1 MRDAGF
7 PWWHFTCFEDR
18 SMSSNPFTEGRSRRG
33 VLHAGLQMAI
43 GSLAARAPP
52 VRAQA
57 GSPDI
62 ATRAIPHSGE
72 RLPVIGLGT
81 ANDFMVA
88 PQGEAKAT
96 LKKVVDDLLAQ
107 GCKLIDTASSY
118 GLAES
123 VLGDLLSDQDRA
135 KIFLATKLENGGQ
148 KAGTVEF
155 KRSLERLR
163 FPQVDLLQLHNV
175 RDPNQS
181 LAAFRDWKTQGLCRY
196 VGITTTYKSDYEAA
210 EAVLRK
216 EKPDFFQVDYSL
228 RDREAEK
235 RLLPAA
241 ADVGAAVLTALPFG
255 RSSVFSVVRGKS
267 VPEWAADFD
276 ATTWPQFFLKFLLG
290 HEAVTAVIPG
300 TTNPAHLADN
310 ISAGR
315 GRFPDAGQRRT
326 MIKFFD
332 AL

>member
-1 MRDAGF
+1 
-7 PWWHFTCFEDR
+7 
-18 SMSSNPFTEGRSRRG
+18 MSSNPFTQGRSRRG
-33 VLHAGLQMAI
+33 VLQGGLYAGLGMAM
-43 GSLAARAPP
+43 GSLAIRALPA
-52 VRAQA
+52 RAQA
-57 GSPDI
+57 GSADI

-81 ANDFMVA
+81 ANDFQVV
-88 PQGEAKAT
+88 PQGEAKAN

-118 GLAES
+118 GSAET
-123 VLGDLLSDQDRA
+123 VLGDLLSDQDRSR
-135 KIFLATKLENGGQ
+135 IFLATKLENGSQ

-163 FPQVDLLQLHNV
+163 FPRVDLLQLHNV
-175 RDPNQS
+175 QDPNQS
-181 LAAFRDWKTQGLCRY
+181 LAAFRDWKAQGLCRY
-196 VGITTTYKSDYEAA
+196 IGITTTYKDDYGAA
-210 EAVLRK
+210 EAVLRR
-216 EKPDFFQVDYSL
+216 EKPDFFQVDYSIG
-228 RDREAEK
+228 DREAEK

-241 ADVGAAVLTALPFG
+241 VDVGAAVLTALPFG
-255 RSSVFSVVRGKS
+255 RSSVFSAVRGKS
-267 VPEWAADFD
+267 VPEWAAGFD

-310 ISAGR
+310 ISAGH
-315 GRFPDAGQRRT
+315 GRFPDAGQRKA

-332 AL
+332 TL

>member
-1 MRDAGF
+1 
-7 PWWHFTCFEDR
+7 
-18 SMSSNPFTEGRSRRG
+18 
-33 VLHAGLQMAI
+33 MAM
-43 GSLAARAPP
+43 GSLAIRAMPA
-52 VRAQA
+52 RAQA
-57 GSPDI
+57 GSSDI

-81 ANDFMVA
+81 ANDFMVT
-88 PQGEAKAT
+88 PQGEAKAN

-118 GLAES
+118 GSAES
-123 VLGDLLSDQDRA
+123 VLGDLLADQDRSRV
-135 KIFLATKLENGGQ
+135 FLATKLENGSQ

-163 FPQVDLLQLHNV
+163 FPSVDLLQLHNV

-181 LAAFRDWKTQGLCRY
+181 LVAFRDWKAQGLCRY
-196 VGITTTYKSDYEAA
+196 VGITTTYKDDYGAA

-216 EKPDFFQVDYSL
+216 EKPDFFQVDYSI

-241 ADVGAAVLTALPFG
+241 VDVGAAVLTALPFG
-255 RSSVFSVVRGKS
+255 RSSVFSAVRGKS

-276 ATTWPQFFLKFLLG
+276 ATSWPQFFLKFLLG

-315 GRFPDAGQRRT
+315 GRFPDAGQRKA

>member
-1 MRDAGF
+1 MGAN
-7 PWWHFTCFEDR
+7 
-18 SMSSNPFTEGRSRRG
+18 SSTRGPSRRAI
-33 VLHAGLQMAI
+33 LNAGLGI
-43 GSLAARAPP
+43 GAAALANRARPARAQGGD
-52 VRAQA
+52 VV
-57 GSPDI
+57 
-62 ATRAIPHSGE
+62 TRAIPHSGE
-72 RLPVIGLGT
+72 KIPVIGLGT
-81 ANDFMVA
+81 ANEFQVM
-88 PQGEAKAT
+88 PQGEARAK

-118 GLAES
+118 GVAES

-135 KIFLATKLENGGQ
+135 RIFLATKLENGSA
-148 KAGTVEF
+148 KAGAIEF
-155 KRSLERLR
+155 KRSRERLR
-163 FPQVDLLQLHNV
+163 FAHVDLLQLHNV
-175 RDPNQS
+175 QDPNQS
-181 LAAFRDWKTQGLCRY
+181 LAAFRDWKAQGLCRY
-196 VGITTTYKSDYEAA
+196 IGITTTYKSDYGAA
-210 EAVLRK
+210 EAVLRR

-228 RDREAEK
+228 ADREAEK

-255 RSSVFSVVRGKS
+255 RSSVFASVRGKS

-315 GRFPDAGQRRT
+315 GRFPNAGQRQA

>member
-1 MRDAGF
+1 MGA
-7 PWWHFTCFEDR
+7 
-18 SMSSNPFTEGRSRRG
+18 NPFTQGPSRRA
-33 VLHAGLQMAI
+33 VLYAGLEVAM
-43 GSLAARAPP
+43 GSLAYRALPAH
-52 VRAQA
+52 AQP
-57 GSPDI
+57 GSPDV

-81 ANDFMVA
+81 ANDFQVA
-88 PQGEAKAT
+88 QQGEAKAN

-118 GLAES
+118 GAAES
-123 VLGDLLSDQDRA
+123 VLGDMLSNQDRA
-135 KIFLATKLENGGQ
+135 KIFLATKLESGSQ
-148 KAGTVEF
+148 KAGGVEF

-163 FPQVDLLQLHNV
+163 FSRVELLQLHNV

-181 LAAFRDWKTQGLCRY
+181 LAAFRDWKAQGLCRY
-196 VGITTTYKSDYEAA
+196 IGITTTFKGDYEAA
-210 EAVLRK
+210 EAVLRR

-255 RSSVFSVVRGKS
+255 RSSVFSAVRGKT
-267 VPEWAADFD
+267 VPEWAGEFD

-290 HEAVTAVIPG
+290 HAAVTAVIPG

-315 GRFPDAGQRRT
+315 GRFPDSAQRQA

>member
-1 MRDAGF
+1 
-7 PWWHFTCFEDR
+7 
-18 SMSSNPFTEGRSRRG
+18 MSSNPFTQGPSRRV
-33 VLHAGLQMAI
+33 VLYAGLEIAV
-43 GSLAARAPP
+43 GSLAYCALPARAQP
-52 VRAQA
+52 
-57 GSPDI
+57 GSSDL

-81 ANDFMVA
+81 ANDFQVA
-88 PQGEAKAT
+88 QQGEAKAT

-118 GLAES
+118 GSAES
-123 VLGDLLSDQDRA
+123 VLGDLLSDQDRS
-135 KIFLATKLENGGQ
+135 KIFLATKLENGSQ
-148 KAGTVEF
+148 KAGTIEF

-163 FPQVDLLQLHNV
+163 FPRVDLLQLHNV
-175 RDPNQS
+175 QDPNQS
-181 LAAFRDWKTQGLCRY
+181 LAAFRDWKAQGLCRY
-196 VGITTTYKSDYEAA
+196 IGITTTFKSDYEAA
-210 EAVLRK
+210 EAVLRR

-228 RDREAEK
+228 GDREAEK

-241 ADVGAAVLTALPFG
+241 VDVGAAVLTALPFG
-255 RSSVFSVVRGKS
+255 RSSVFTAVRGKS
-267 VPEWAADFD
+267 VPEWASEFD

-315 GRFPDAGQRRT
+315 GRFPDTAQRKA

-332 AL
+332 TL

>member
-1 MRDAGF
+1 MGL
-7 PWWHFTCFEDR
+7 
-18 SMSSNPFTEGRSRRG
+18 NPFTTEPSRRQ
-33 VLHAGLQMAI
+33 VLHAGLGVAA
-43 GSLAARAPP
+43 GSLAGWASPSH
-52 VRAQA
+52 AQSDSA
-57 GSPDI
+57 L
-62 ATRAIPHSGE
+62 AARAIPHSGE
-72 RLPVIGLGT
+72 QIPVIGLGT
-81 ANDFMVA
+81 ANEFMM
-88 PQGEAKAT
+88 PQDGEKKAT

-107 GCKLIDTASSY
+107 GGKLIDTASSY
-118 GLAES
+118 GSAES
-123 VLGDLLSDQDRA
+123 LLGDLLSDQDRA
-135 KIFLATKLENGGQ
+135 KVFLATKLENGDK
-148 KAGTVEF
+148 KAGTIEF

-163 FPQVDLLQLHNV
+163 YRQVDLLQLHNV
-175 RDPNQS
+175 QDPKQS

-196 VGITTTYKSDYEAA
+196 IGVTTTYKQDFDAA

-228 RDREAEK
+228 ADREAEK

-255 RSSVFSVVRGKS
+255 RSSVFAAVRGKS
-267 VPEWAADFD
+267 VPEWAREFD

-290 HEAVTAVIPG
+290 HDAVTAVIPG

-315 GRFPDAGQRRT
+315 GRFPDAGQRQA
-326 MIKFFD
+326 MIQFFD